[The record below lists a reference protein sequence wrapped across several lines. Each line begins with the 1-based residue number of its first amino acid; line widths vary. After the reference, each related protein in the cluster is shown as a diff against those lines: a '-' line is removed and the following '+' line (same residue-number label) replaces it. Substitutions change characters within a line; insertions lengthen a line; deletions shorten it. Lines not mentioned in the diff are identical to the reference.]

1 MCVFL
6 FCWQFSSL
14 VFCWQCNLSLARPCE
29 LRLWCIFSEVWAS
42 NDRRVYREAT
52 GTASVATA
60 CIGPFIWRGGGNQRT
75 RTLILGCR
83 WWCRHGVTCTCFTSA
98 AFWFNF
104 NFRKLGPPAELLT
117 IPMNAMEPS
126 KNPSLGDGWR
136 ILVQNNVQLAL
147 CSYMQ
152 CAFKK
157 RKSYLMHV
165 HRLFQA
171 IDANEVQQ
179 FLLSSDNPMN
189 SDSESEPD
197 PEGSDGESVC
207 EPAGEPDDEQ
217 ESHSRCK
224 SCCKCKDHD
233 QGLVK
238 CSASPLPPS
247 SQSESSNAKGSRK
260 RKRGQ

>member
-1 MCVFL
+1 M
-6 FCWQFSSL
+6 
-14 VFCWQCNLSLARPCE
+14 
-29 LRLWCIFSEVWAS
+29 
-42 NDRRVYREAT
+42 
-52 GTASVATA
+52 
-60 CIGPFIWRGGGNQRT
+60 
-75 RTLILGCR
+75 
-83 WWCRHGVTCTCFTSA
+83 TCTCFTSA

-179 FLLSSDNPMN
+179 FLLSSDNQMN